1 MFNFKLNFMSYDFKY
16 ADLLDDDV
24 FKLVFGR
31 ESTKDVMIEFLNQVI
46 PDRKIVDLEFI
57 DKEMH
62 PVERDAKGVVYDMF
76 CKTDS
81 GARIIVEVQR
91 RKQPFYPERAIYY
104 STFQIQRQVE
114 AGADTYD
121 FLPVYVINI
130 LNFKMDGNKD
140 QADVKSVYRLYEET
154 TQRLLTDRVTF
165 IFIEL
170 PKFKKSIDELDGN
183 VLEGMYFCFK
193 NMAVLEECP
202 KVLTHQIFRKIFEVS
217 ELYNMDQ
224 DTRDKVIHK
233 MTTERDLRN
242 QMAYARQEAIEEG
255 LAEGRAEGLA
265 EGRAEGRAQGLA
277 EGLAEGLAQGLAEG
291 LAQVARKM
299 LTDGVPAEK
308 ISKYTGLSIEDVEAL
323 KS

>member
-140 QADVKSVYRLYEET
+140 RADVKSVYRLYEET

-255 LAEGRAEGLA
+255 RAEV
-265 EGRAEGRAQGLA
+265 RAE
-277 EGLAEGLAQGLAEG
+277 
-291 LAQVARKM
+291 VAREM
-299 LTDGVPAEK
+299 LADGMPVDK
-308 ISKYTGLSIEDVEAL
+308 IAKYTELSIEEIAAL
-323 KS
+323 KF

>member
-1 MFNFKLNFMSYDFKY
+1 MFNLKLNFMSYEFKY

-62 PVERDAKGVVYDMF
+62 PAERDAKGVVYDMF

-91 RKQPFYPERAIYY
+91 RKQPFYPERAVYY

-114 AGADTYD
+114 AGADAYD
-121 FLPVYVINI
+121 FLPVYVVNI
-130 LNFKMDGNKD
+130 LDFKMDKH
-140 QADVKSVYRLYEET
+140 DVGTDIKTVYRLYEERSR
-154 TQRLLTDRVTF
+154 RLLTDRVTF

-170 PKFKKSIDELDGN
+170 PRFMKTIDELDGN

-193 NMAVLEECP
+193 NMSVLDERP
-202 KVLTHQIFRKIFEVS
+202 KVLTHQIFSKIFEVS

-255 LAEGRAEGLA
+255 LTE
-265 EGRAEGRAQGLA
+265 
-277 EGLAEGLAQGLAEG
+277 
-291 LAQVARKM
+291 VARGM
-299 LTDGVPAEK
+299 LADGMPVDK
-308 ISKYTGLSIEDVEAL
+308 IAKYTNLSIEEIEA
-323 KS
+323 

>member
-140 QADVKSVYRLYEET
+140 RADVKSVYRLYEET

-255 LAEGRAEGLA
+255 RAEGRAKGRAEGLA
-265 EGRAEGRAQGLA
+265 EGRAKGRVEGRAEGRA
-277 EGLAEGLAQGLAEG
+277 E
-291 LAQVARKM
+291 VAREM
-299 LTDGVPAEK
+299 LADGMPVDK
-308 ISKYTGLSIEDVEAL
+308 IAKYTELSIEEIAAL
-323 KS
+323 KF

>member
-1 MFNFKLNFMSYDFKY
+1 M
-16 ADLLDDDV
+16 
-24 FKLVFGR
+24 G
-31 ESTKDVMIEFLNQVI
+31 EFSITIYNQVI

-57 DKEMH
+57 DKEMP

-170 PKFKKSIDELDGN
+170 AKFKKSNGLWDQSQKY
-183 VLEGMYFCFK
+183 V
-193 NMAVLEECP
+193 
-202 KVLTHQIFRKIFEVS
+202 FR
-217 ELYNMDQ
+217 
-224 DTRDKVIHK
+224 
-233 MTTERDLRN
+233 
-242 QMAYARQEAIEEG
+242 
-255 LAEGRAEGLA
+255 
-265 EGRAEGRAQGLA
+265 
-277 EGLAEGLAQGLAEG
+277 
-291 LAQVARKM
+291 
-299 LTDGVPAEK
+299 
-308 ISKYTGLSIEDVEAL
+308 
-323 KS
+323 

>member
-1 MFNFKLNFMSYDFKY
+1 MSYEFKY

-62 PVERDAKGVVYDMF
+62 PAERDAKGVVYDMF

-91 RKQPFYPERAIYY
+91 RKQPFYPERAVYY
-104 STFQIQRQVE
+104 STFQIQRQME
-114 AGADTYD
+114 AGADAYD
-121 FLPVYVINI
+121 FLPVYVVNI
-130 LNFKMDGNKD
+130 LDFKMDKH
-140 QADVKSVYRLYEET
+140 DVGTDIKTVYRLYEERSR
-154 TQRLLTDRVTF
+154 RLLTDRVTF

-170 PKFKKSIDELDGN
+170 PRFMKTIDELDGN

-193 NMAVLEECP
+193 NMSVLDERP
-202 KVLTHQIFRKIFEVS
+202 KVLTHQIFSKIFEVS

-233 MTTERDLRN
+233 MTTERELRN

-255 LAEGRAEGLA
+255 LTEARAE
-265 EGRAEGRAQGLA
+265 
-277 EGLAEGLAQGLAEG
+277 
-291 LAQVARKM
+291 VARGM
-299 LTDGVPAEK
+299 LADGMPVDK
-308 ISKYTGLSIEDVEAL
+308 IAKYTNLSIEEIEAL